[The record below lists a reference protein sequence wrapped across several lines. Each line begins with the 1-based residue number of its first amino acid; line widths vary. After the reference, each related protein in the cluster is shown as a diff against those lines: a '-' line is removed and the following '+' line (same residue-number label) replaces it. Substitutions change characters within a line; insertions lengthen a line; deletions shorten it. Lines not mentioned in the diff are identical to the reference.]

1 MRSRLGSAWES
12 AEAGGSP
19 GAGECA
25 GFLLPGS
32 CSDCQ
37 CCVCLPVRCAEMFA
51 LLVNTC
57 NFVNTIN
64 TWAEPHNATGGT
76 VNHVLGGDHL
86 GGQPLHRRPLDSMT
100 GYKGFVACDDD
111 HPRMRGYK
119 AGYMHLCD
127 ASMAGY
133 KGCM

>member
-1 MRSRLGSAWES
+1 
-12 AEAGGSP
+12 
-19 GAGECA
+19 
-25 GFLLPGS
+25 
-32 CSDCQ
+32 
-37 CCVCLPVRCAEMFA
+37 MFA

-86 GGQPLHRRPLDSMT
+86 HRRPHDSMT

-119 AGYMHLCD
+119 DASFVACD

>member
-1 MRSRLGSAWES
+1 
-12 AEAGGSP
+12 
-19 GAGECA
+19 
-25 GFLLPGS
+25 
-32 CSDCQ
+32 
-37 CCVCLPVRCAEMFA
+37 MFA

-86 GGQPLHRRPLDSMT
+86 HDSMT
-100 GYKGFVACDDD
+100 GYKGFVACHDD
-111 HPRMRGYK
+111 HLHDSMAGYK
-119 AGYMHLCD
+119 DASFVACD

>member
-1 MRSRLGSAWES
+1 
-12 AEAGGSP
+12 
-19 GAGECA
+19 
-25 GFLLPGS
+25 
-32 CSDCQ
+32 
-37 CCVCLPVRCAEMFA
+37 MFA

-64 TWAEPHNATGGT
+64 AWAEPHNATGGT

-86 GGQPLHRRPLDSMT
+86 HDSMT